1 MDSLKKLKQYIDKFV
16 EFICIVLMGIMT
28 CLVVY
33 QVLTRKIF
41 NSPSTI
47 SESLS
52 QYLFVWMVMLGSA
65 YVFGLREH
73 LSITLIKDKL
83 SPRWN
88 MVVEIL
94 ISVTLILFSIYLL
107 LYGGMKQTI
116 SQMRTLDA
124 ALQIPMGVIYSV
136 IPVTGLFM
144 LFYAGYNIALA
155 ISDYKDNKG
164 GDNR

>member
-1 MDSLKKLKQYIDKFV
+1 MDLLKKLKQYIDKFV

-33 QVLTRKIF
+33 QVLTRKFF

-94 ISVTLILFSIYLL
+94 IAITLILFSIYLL
-107 LYGGMKQTI
+107 LYGGIKQTI

-144 LFYAGYNIALA
+144 LFYAGYNIVLA